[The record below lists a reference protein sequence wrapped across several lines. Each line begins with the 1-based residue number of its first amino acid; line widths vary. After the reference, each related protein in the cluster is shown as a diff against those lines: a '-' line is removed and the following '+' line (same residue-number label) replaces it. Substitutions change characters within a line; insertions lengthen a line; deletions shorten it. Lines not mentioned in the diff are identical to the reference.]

1 MYKMLS
7 VELQMRIHHRSLPF
21 NRRWSRLRKRRIR
34 SVTPYGV
41 PYHSESFELHTNI
54 ASGEE
59 GVIFRSSKVHH
70 WSFNVQSLAAQ
81 NTNYLTIGS
90 ARSST

>member
-1 MYKMLS
+1 MLS

-21 NRRWSRLRKRRIR
+21 NRRWSPL
-34 SVTPYGV
+34 TPYTLGHRLWSFL
-41 PYHSESFELHTNI
+41 PLHSFELHTNI

-70 WSFNVQSLAAQ
+70 WSFNVQSEFGRTKRNLLDAWV
-81 NTNYLTIGS
+81 
-90 ARSST
+90 R